1 MKVYSPIRVLFQFGC
16 RMIGLL
22 QGTSVF
28 VSTIT
33 ITAIALDRRRLIVG
47 SEQETPQDM
56 GKMVASIPVIWG
68 MALAMAR

>member
-1 MKVYSPIRVLFQFGC
+1 
-16 RMIGLL
+16 MIGLL

-47 SEQETPQDM
+47 SEQETPSDM
-56 GKMVASIPVIWG
+56 RKMVASIPMIWCPCYTTFPSSFP
-68 MALAMAR
+68 MAF